1 MKIPYRERI
10 KAGIAN
16 DLNRRRGSREWLNKD
31 IRFDPSFRLNKYYKI
46 KLDFV
51 IELCAASKR
60 KENYLNLEILIANL
74 LRKRAM
80 KPIRVSLNTRDWKR
94 TRYNKA
100 GESTIKL
107 IHKLHKEGLIELRK
121 GYRTKKQSRQ
131 ARIWPTEKL
140 LEHLPILPNGVIY
153 DPVEVV
159 QLRDNKKR
167 PIDYK
172 ETAQTR
178 RIRAILTRANE
189 VNNAA
194 NIVYK
199 PYREYVLHPSL
210 IAIFIR
216 KFTLYGRLHTK
227 GYRHYQGL
235 SSDERKEILING
247 EKVVELDFS
256 GIHPRLLYAM
266 KGKQLNGDPYNIIDD
281 GPPVVRTFFKHIL
294 LCMLNAKD
302 EKSAEQAAN
311 YWLYKH
317 HYERAVLNSWG
328 IKSARPLMTKFRE
341 AHKPIE
347 DHFCNG
353 KDTGLKIMNLDARIA
368 LDIVDHFAKRNIPIL
383 AIHDSFMVQKKYKEE
398 LRQVMASTYEKHTNG
413 FKCKIK

>member
-1 MKIPYRERI
+1 MSILYRERI
-10 KAGIAN
+10 KADVARQ
-16 DLNRRRGSREWLNKD
+16 LNQRRGSPEWLNRD
-31 IRFDPSFRLNKYYKI
+31 IRFDPSFRLNEYYKI
-46 KLDFV
+46 KLDFF
-51 IELCAASKR
+51 IELCANSRR

-74 LRKRAM
+74 LRKRAVR
-80 KPIRVSLNTRDWKR
+80 PLRVSLNTRDWKR

-107 IHKLHKEGLIELRK
+107 IHKLHKEGLIELMK
-121 GYRTKKQSRQ
+121 GYITKKQSRQ

-140 LEHLPILPNGVIY
+140 LEYFPKLPNGVIY

-159 QLRDNKKR
+159 QLRDNKGRLK
-167 PIDYK
+167 DYK

-178 RIRAILTRANE
+178 RIRAILTRANK

-210 IAIFIR
+210 IAIFKR

-227 GYRHYQGL
+227 GHRHYQGL

-247 EKVVELDFS
+247 EKIVELDFS
-256 GIHPRLLYAM
+256 GLHPHLLYAM
-266 KGKQLNGDPYNIIDD
+266 EEKQLNGDPYNIIDD
-281 GPPVVRTFFKHIL
+281 GPPVARTFFKHIL

-317 HYERAVLNSWG
+317 HYERNILNNWG
-328 IKSARPLMTKFRE
+328 IRSARPLMTKFRE
-341 AHKPIE
+341 AHKHIE
-347 DHFCNG
+347 RHFCNG

-368 LDIVDHFAKRNIPIL
+368 LDIVDHFAKQNIPIL
-383 AIHDSFMVQKKYKEE
+383 AIHDSFIVQRKYKEE
-398 LRQVMASTYEKHTNG
+398 LRQVMESTYKKHTNG